1 MNVEFKRSFAK
12 DLKRL
17 RSKALRAQLLTVIE
31 QVEQAATL
39 DEVANLKRLTG
50 DGLYFRIRL
59 GDYRIGLLF
68 VEQTVVFVRFLHR
81 RDIYRFFP

>member
-1 MNVEFKRSFAK
+1 VNVEFKRSFAK